1 MTENNT
7 LVINKTEYQ
16 TDLDNTVLE
25 VDEFETNVMNYV
37 LLLHPDDK
45 LFLNFKNIYHDGNN
59 YIKNINGEE
68 YLSYKKERQNLLN
81 KYSTKKENYYL
92 DITNE
97 SIKVFKIKDGKLK
110 EALYKDS
117 NLTLIKLLKKPTS
130 ITHLDEELKKMHKS
144 LQQFRF
150 KLQTEYKTLVN
161 DTHLDALTKENFVK
175 KRNIFIKKI
184 NDYYTKQYYYN
195 KSNGILTSNKDIL
208 LNRMDHY
215 FPENAKTPIPR
226 LSNKNVNLK
235 PELITQLNQLESQN
249 LDIYYGV
256 LNNLNNTN
264 ISEKEK
270 KESII
275 NYLKNKNNT
284 KDISK
289 IIEKKI
295 KRTLVN
301 TIITQN

>member
-16 TDLDNTVLE
+16 TELDNTVSE

-37 LLLHPDDK
+37 SLLHPDDK

-144 LQQFRF
+144 LQQLRF

-208 LNRMDHY
+208 LNRMAHY